1 MSTVDRRQFLQGAA
15 AAAGTA
21 ALPPAIARALAIP
34 AHNVAKSIQDVAHVV
49 ILMQENRSFDH
60 YFGTL
65 PGVRGFGDRFTIP
78 LPDGQ
83 SVWQQSN
90 GARTV
95 LPYHLDS
102 SAGNAQRAGGT
113 PHSWHDAQFAW
124 DHGRMTHWPLFKTNT
139 SMGYY
144 TEAELPFQFALANA
158 FTVCDAYHCSLT
170 GGTNPNR
177 LFLWTGSNGAS
188 AAGVAAVVNEWD
200 GMDAPTTG
208 YTWTAYAERLQAAGV
223 RWKIY
228 QNMPDNFTDNPLAGF
243 VKFRQANLDIGN
255 NADGSPYLPYAAA
268 MDSLNPL
275 GKGIAN
281 TMPDGG
287 FLQALRDDIAAGT
300 LPQVSWVVAPAT
312 YSEHP
317 GPSCPAQGAW
327 YVEQTLNA
335 LTANPA
341 VWSKTVLL
349 VMFDENDGF
358 FDHLPPP
365 AAPSLNRDGS
375 EAGASTCDVS
385 AERFTH
391 PAPAGTSGQP
401 KPDGGVYG
409 LGPRVPMLVLSPWS
423 RGGWVNSQVF
433 DHTSVIRFLE
443 SRFGV
448 VETNISAWRRTVA
461 GDLSSAFNFVNPNN
475 EPLPSLPALTK
486 EAVDALRAQQEA
498 MPKVKVPGVD
508 QQTLPVQ
515 PAGTRPS
522 RALPYAL
529 AADATPDA
537 AGHGLL
543 LDFVN
548 AGDVGAVF
556 HVYDRLHLNRKPR
569 RYTVGAG
576 QRLQGRWDLRA
587 SAGRYDLWVLG
598 PNGWHRAFVG
608 SLARRAS
615 TPVVEARVAPRPSS
629 GKILQVT
636 LQNLGSVAATVR
648 ITALA
653 YRTDGPWLFS
663 VPPGGSVS
671 WNPGLAGSQ
680 GWYDLQFTI
689 EQLEGWSRR
698 AAGRLENGQHSVSDP
713 MMGLG

>member
-1 MSTVDRRQFLQGAA
+1 
-15 AAAGTA
+15 
-21 ALPPAIARALAIP
+21 
-34 AHNVAKSIQDVAHVV
+34 
-49 ILMQENRSFDH
+49 
-60 YFGTL
+60 
-65 PGVRGFGDRFTIP
+65 
-78 LPDGQ
+78 
-83 SVWQQSN
+83 
-90 GARTV
+90 
-95 LPYHLDS
+95 
-102 SAGNAQRAGGT
+102 
-113 PHSWHDAQFAW
+113 
-124 DHGRMTHWPLFKTNT
+124 
-139 SMGYY
+139 
-144 TEAELPFQFALANA
+144 
-158 FTVCDAYHCSLT
+158 
-170 GGTNPNR
+170 
-177 LFLWTGSNGAS
+177 
-188 AAGVAAVVNEWD
+188 
-200 GMDAPTTG
+200 
-208 YTWTAYAERLQAAGV
+208 
-223 RWKIY
+223 
-228 QNMPDNFTDNPLAGF
+228 
-243 VKFRQANLDIGN
+243 
-255 NADGSPYLPYAAA
+255 
-268 MDSLNPL
+268 
-275 GKGIAN
+275 
-281 TMPDGG
+281 
-287 FLQALRDDIAAGT
+287 
-300 LPQVSWVVAPAT
+300 
-312 YSEHP
+312 
-317 GPSCPAQGAW
+317 
-327 YVEQTLNA
+327 VEQTLNA

-475 EPLPSLPALTK
+475 EPLPSLPLLTK

-498 MPKVKVPGVD
+498 LPKVKVPGVD
-508 QQTLPVQ
+508 QQSLPVQ

-615 TPVVEARVAPRPSS
+615 VPVVEARVAPGPAAARSCRSRCRTWAAWRPPCASP
-629 GKILQVT
+629 
-636 LQNLGSVAATVR
+636 R
-648 ITALA
+648 WPTAP
-653 YRTDGPWLFS
+653 TGPGCS
-663 VPPGGSVS
+663 RC
-671 WNPGLAGSQ
+671 
-680 GWYDLQFTI
+680 
-689 EQLEGWSRR
+689 RR
-698 AAGRLENGQHSVSDP
+698 AAASAGTRAWPAPRAGTTCSSP
-713 MMGLG
+713 SSSWTAGAAAPPAAWRTASTASATR